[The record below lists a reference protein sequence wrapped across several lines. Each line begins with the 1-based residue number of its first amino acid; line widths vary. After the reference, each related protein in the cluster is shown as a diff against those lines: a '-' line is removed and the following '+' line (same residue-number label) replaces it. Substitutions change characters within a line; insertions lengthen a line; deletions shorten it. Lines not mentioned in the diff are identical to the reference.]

1 MKNFVMC
8 TTIDSAGVLLCRGRD
23 ALASRAGC
31 PRHARI
37 CAAVVLFACCR
48 AGWGLD
54 KPIRITFEG
63 KTAEHKWPL
72 QELGAQLPSD
82 WSDYNYLV
90 MEMRTSTPQ
99 RFSLWLHTASGKRR
113 LMLQP
118 FGQNVWLRASIPLQ
132 YFKGRDQKGT
142 DLASASNRRT
152 NSFWMSVW
160 GPFGDLKNVEA
171 LSVVMDY
178 PLSRPTLEIRSV
190 LLAKEDA
197 GSEFIEPDKLP
208 VLDEFGQWAH
218 ADWPRKIR
226 SRAQLQ
232 RELADEEKSLGPG
245 AFGLCPYGGYASTQA
260 KATGF
265 FRVEQIEGKWWFVDP
280 DGHLFLS
287 TGSNGMGPAR
297 SGRGGPRNPGPAEA
311 ASPDRTIARM
321 EAWGLTTIGNW
332 SFVRPQGDRRKAYVV
347 TFSGPR
353 TQTSFL
359 GMQDV
364 YSDEFAA
371 NADSAASRQCTSRR
385 DDLWLLGYFIGNE
398 PPWPGREAEVVDLFL
413 KGPDTATRGRLKE
426 FLAQGDTPDRRREFV
441 YAMFERYLTLVGQ
454 AIRKHDPN
462 HLNLGIRFGGTP
474 PEAVLRLARM
484 FDVCSINVYEYEPTR
499 QMRRVYEVT
508 GRPVMIGEFH
518 LGVPADGLGAGLVQA
533 ASQVERGKGYRFYME
548 QAAALPCFVG
558 AHWFTW
564 RDEPVLGRMDG
575 ENYNIG
581 FLDVTNRPYP
591 ELVDAAQATHRRLL
605 DVHSGRTPPFGE
617 RPQASAAGTPGSP
630 WGN

>member
-1 MKNFVMC
+1 MKNIVRYTAVC
-8 TTIDSAGVLLCRGRD
+8 AAAVLL
-23 ALASRAGC
+23 S
-31 PRHARI
+31 
-37 CAAVVLFACCR
+37 CCR
-48 AGWGLD
+48 VSFGLD
-54 KPIRITFEG
+54 RPIKVTFEG
-63 KTAEHKWPL
+63 KAAEHKWSLP
-72 QELGAQLPSD
+72 ELDPQLPSD

-90 MEMRTSTPQ
+90 MEIRTSSPQ
-99 RFSLWLHTASGKRR
+99 RFSLWLHTAHGKRR

-132 YFKGRDQKGT
+132 YFKGRDQKGM

-160 GPFGDLKNVEA
+160 GPFGDLTNVEA
-171 LSVVMDY
+171 LSVAMDY
-178 PLSRPTLEIRSV
+178 PLRQPTLEIRSV
-190 LLAKEDA
+190 TLSKEDA

-218 ADWPRKIR
+218 ADWPRKIK
-226 SRAQLQ
+226 SREQLQ
-232 RELADEEKSLGPG
+232 QERADEEKSLGPG
-245 AFGLCPYGGYASTQA
+245 DFGYDRYGGYVNTKAA
-260 KATGF
+260 ATGF
-265 FRVEQIEGKWWFVDP
+265 FRVEQIDGRWWFVDP

-297 SGRGGPRNPGPAEA
+297 SGRGGRRNGAPAEA
-311 ASPDRTIARM
+311 AAAPDRTVARM

-332 SFVRPQGDRRKAYVV
+332 SFLRPAQDPRKAYVV
-347 TFSGPR
+347 TFRGPR

-359 GMQDV
+359 GMPDV

-371 NADSAASRQCTSRR
+371 SADAAASRQCVSRK
-385 DDLWLLGYFIGNE
+385 DDPWLLGYFIGNE
-398 PPWPGREAEVVDLFL
+398 PPWPGRESEVVDLFL
-413 KGPDTATRGRLKE
+413 QGPDTATQRKLKE

-454 AIRKHDPN
+454 AIRKYDPN

-499 QMRRVYEVT
+499 QMKRAYEVT
-508 GRPVMIGEFH
+508 GRPVIIGEFH
-518 LGVPADGLGAGLVQA
+518 LGVPADGLGAGLVQTA
-533 ASQVERGKGYRFYME
+533 DQVERGKGYRYYME

-581 FLDVTNRPYP
+581 FVDVTDRPYP
-591 ELVDAAQATHRRLL
+591 ELVDAARATHKRLL
-605 DVHSGRTPPFGE
+605 DVHAGRTPPFAE
-617 RPQASAAGTPGSP
+617 RPRACEAGTPESP
-630 WGN
+630 WSQ